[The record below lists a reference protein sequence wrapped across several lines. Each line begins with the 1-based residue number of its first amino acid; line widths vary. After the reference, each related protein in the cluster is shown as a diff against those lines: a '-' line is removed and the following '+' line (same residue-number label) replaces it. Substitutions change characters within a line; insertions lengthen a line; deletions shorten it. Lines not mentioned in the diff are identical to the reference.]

1 MNYSE
6 AGPDQSHCAQAGT
19 GDGGK
24 VTWLLLGWESIILVA
39 LETKTISTACNHLAP
54 GYALPFLEAAGLGV
68 GSAEQRPAGECELF
82 KRGCLT
88 QQGRMQAALRHCTVL
103 GTRTWKQFNTQS
115 PNQSHHQRLCGCSW
129 QKAYSQ

>member
-39 LETKTISTACNHLAP
+39 LETNHKRSLQPP
-54 GYALPFLEAAGLGV
+54 GPSWSAAGLGV

-82 KRGCLT
+82 RRGCLT
-88 QQGRMQAALRHCTVL
+88 QQGRMQAALGHCTVL
-103 GTRTWKQFNTQS
+103 GTRSWKQFNTQS